1 MTAWRKGILLGV
13 LAIPV
18 FSVGCASDRERTL
31 QLQNQQLNNHI
42 DELRRRNA
50 DLEKENRALKDAGPI
65 RDEIIKMLK
74 EKNEALDRVMK
85 ELLEKLGTQVV
96 VKGNVITFQTEML
109 FRPGSDDI
117 SKEGAE
123 RLKEVANVVK
133 KEGIF
138 LRIVGHTD
146 TDPIKVHQRE
156 YPTKMNL
163 ELGAARAIA
172 VAEQLKKDGVNE
184 HRMHAVSM
192 GESAPVA
199 DNSTKE
205 GKRQNRRVEIYLLAE
220 PPEGGRSSEKGL
232 EPVEKHAPAPRP
244 APRPRSKEP
253 PTK

>member
-74 EKNEALDRVMK
+74 EKNEALQRAFD
-85 ELLEKLGTQVV
+85 ELLA
-96 VKGNVITFQTEML
+96 KGIPVTGNKITLYTDML

-123 RLKEVANVVK
+123 KLREVANVVK
-133 KEGIF
+133 KEGLY
-138 LRIVGHTD
+138 LRIEGHTD
-146 TDPIKVHQRE
+146 NDPIKRHINE

-184 HRMHAVSM
+184 LHMHAVSM
-192 GESAPVA
+192 GESVPVA

-205 GKRQNRRVEIYLLAE
+205 GKRQNRRVEIYLLAG